1 MFKGSYTALVTP
13 FTKDQKV
20 DEAALK
26 QLIEDQIAGGI
37 TGIVPCGTTGE
48 TPTLSDEERD
58 LVVSIAVK
66 VANKRVPVIAGTGSN
81 STAHTIHYTKRA
93 KELGADAALVV
104 VPYYNKPTQEG
115 MYQHFMAVAKE
126 GGLPVML
133 YNVPGRTGADML
145 ADTVVRLQADE
156 PRIVA
161 IKEAAGSTDRVAELR
176 ARTRKDFNI
185 LSGDD
190 ALTLPM
196 MAVGADGVVSVA
208 SNVVPGRVSAMVKAA
223 LDNDYNRAR
232 GIHLELRELF
242 IALFVESNPIPAK
255 AALAS
260 LGKMTDVV
268 RLPLIPA
275 SEKTRDL
282 LKSVLGQGLGPIS
295 L

>member
-1 MFKGSYTALVTP
+1 MMFKGSYTALVTP

-26 QLIEDQIAGGI
+26 QLIEDQIAGCI

-48 TPTLSDEERD
+48 TPTLSDDERD
-58 LVVSIAVK
+58 LVVSTAVK
-66 VANKRVPVIAGTGSN
+66 VANKRVQVIAGTGSN

-115 MYQHFMAVAKE
+115 LYQHFMAVAKE

-133 YNVPGRTGADML
+133 YNVPGRTGVDL
-145 ADTVVRLQADE
+145 QADTVVRLQADE

-161 IKEAAGSTDRVAELR
+161 IKEAGGSTDRVAELR

-208 SNVVPGRVSAMVKAA
+208 SNVVPDRVAALVKAA
-223 LDNDYNRAR
+223 LENDYVRAR
-232 GIHLELRELF
+232 AIHHELRELF
-242 IALFVESNPIPAK
+242 SALFVEANPIPAK
-255 AALAS
+255 AALS
-260 LGKMTDVV
+260 LLGKMTDLV
-268 RLPLIPA
+268 RLPLVPA
-275 SEKTRDL
+275 SEKTRTL
-282 LKSVLGQGLGPIS
+282 LKQLLKR
-295 L
+295 

>member
-26 QLIEDQIAGGI
+26 QLIEDQIAGCI

-48 TPTLSDEERD
+48 TPTLSDDERD
-58 LVVSIAVK
+58 LVVSTAVK
-66 VANKRVPVIAGTGSN
+66 VANKRVQVIAGTGSN

-115 MYQHFMAVAKE
+115 LYQHFMAVAKE

-133 YNVPGRTGADML
+133 YNVPGRTGVDL
-145 ADTVVRLQADE
+145 QADTVVRLQADE

-161 IKEAAGSTDRVAELR
+161 IKEAGGSTDRVAELR

-208 SNVVPGRVSAMVKAA
+208 SNVVPDRVAALVKAA
-223 LDNDYNRAR
+223 LENDYVRAR
-232 GIHLELRELF
+232 AIHHELRELF
-242 IALFVESNPIPAK
+242 SALFVEANPIPAK
-255 AALAS
+255 AALS
-260 LGKMTDVV
+260 LLGKMTDLV
-268 RLPLIPA
+268 RLPLVPA
-275 SEKTRDL
+275 SEKTRTL
-282 LKSVLGQGLGPIS
+282 LKQLLKR
-295 L
+295 